1 MHRLSA
7 RVLWALCLLG
17 GVACEDDPDGSVQS
31 PARASDA
38 GADAANGDDTDEPK
52 GETRDASATDKP
64 ESADH
69 KYVLASVVFGTNNEQ
84 TSYLNIVDSLDKQEL
99 DYSKSIERPGW
110 ADLWV
115 HDNKVFVSS
124 REEKTITKYS
134 LNEAGELIEEGV
146 LNFSSYAVDVAF
158 WSSTFVAKDKA
169 YMIENVDDYI
179 IWNPQ
184 TMEITGMFDLPEL
197 PEHEGLVQRAGT
209 LDRANVIRDGKL
221 YTPMYW
227 SDEDYFR
234 FSPDS
239 RVVIIDIA
247 KDEVVG
253 TVEVPCAG
261 LDIGSLDDD
270 GNIYFST
277 WTSGVFEPLLGE
289 TEGNCVPKIA
299 KGTDEAE
306 RAFTFKEVADG
317 REGAAVRNFRDGKL
331 LLSIF
336 HNERV
341 DFEAPD
347 SDPAMLIGEKNWRT
361 WVYDP
366 ATKNAE
372 QIAGLDWNAGA
383 TYVVPVGDM
392 HYVLVPGTEYAS
404 TTVVAVDK
412 DLQTSERFE
421 VRGWGTRLFQ
431 VR

>member
-1 MHRLSA
+1 MHRVSA

-17 GVACEDDPDGSVQS
+17 GVACEDEPDEPVPPETSAS
-31 PARASDA
+31 SDA
-38 GADAANGDDTDEPK
+38 GADAAREPENTDKSEPK
-52 GETRDASATDKP
+52 N
-64 ESADH
+64 H

-84 TSYLNIVDSLDKQEL
+84 TSYLNVVDSLDKQAL
-99 DYSKSIERPGW
+99 DYSKAIERPGW

-115 HDNKVFVSS
+115 HEGKVFVSS

-134 LNEAGELIEEGV
+134 LSEEGELVEEGV

-169 YMIENVDDYI
+169 YMIENVDAYI
-179 IWNPQ
+179 VWNPE
-184 TMEITGMFDLPEL
+184 TMEITGMFDLPDL
-197 PEHEGLVQRAGT
+197 PERDGLVQRAGT

-227 SDEDYFR
+227 SDDDYFR

-247 KDEVVG
+247 KDEVVN
-253 TVEVPCAG
+253 TVEAPCAG
-261 LDIGSLDDD
+261 LDIGSIDDD
-270 GNIYFST
+270 GNIFFST

-289 TEGNCVPKIA
+289 SEGNCVAKIA
-299 KGTDEAE
+299 KGSEEAE
-306 RAFTFKEVADG
+306 RAFTFKEVAEG
-317 REGAAVRNFRDGKL
+317 REGAAARNFRDGKL
-331 LLSIF
+331 FLSIF
-336 HNERV
+336 HDERV
-341 DFEAPD
+341 DFDAPD

-366 ATKNAE
+366 AAAKAE
-372 QIAGLDWNAGA
+372 LVESLDWNAGA
-383 TYVVPVGDM
+383 TYVVPIGDA
-392 HYVLVPGTEYAS
+392 HYVLVPGDEYAA

-412 DLQTSERFE
+412 DLETSERFE
-421 VRGWGTRLFQ
+421 LRGWGTRLFQ